1 MEHVRSPD
9 DASADHGDE
18 GQEPTGSTS
27 TVTTEP
33 SLLWERLSTFHR
45 TVGTPNSPTCWCR
58 PISRGLIL
66 THFNSL
72 GWVDRLTTQPNNQ
85 KPPKLP
91 WIGFCRAQ
99 SLSLNDNT
107 HARPQTHTEGLTT
120 NQKTTDCRVRAEK
133 LWYWS
138 YYFTWDYLVMSFRKS
153 GRFENMSSWKG
164 PWEWANSPP
173 PKNRGLCLEIKVA
186 ITELESWLHFAA
198 V

>member
-1 MEHVRSPD
+1 MRAPLTTPLLPTEMRARNQQAAQTQSQWNRRFSENDCQPFI
-9 DASADHGDE
+9 
-18 GQEPTGSTS
+18 GQWT
-27 TVTTEP
+27 
-33 SLLWERLSTFHR
+33 LQ
-45 TVGTPNSPTCWCR
+45 TPPTCWCR

-120 NQKTTDCRVRAEK
+120 NQKTTDCRVRSEK

-138 YYFTWDYLVMSFRKS
+138 FYFTWDYLVTSFRKS
-153 GRFENMSSWKG
+153 GRFENLSSWKG

-173 PKNRGLCLEIKVA
+173 PK
-186 ITELESWLHFAA
+186 ESRTMPRN
-198 V
+198 

>member
-1 MEHVRSPD
+1 MTTEHARSPD

-18 GQEPTGSTS
+18 GQEPTGSTN
-27 TVTTEP
+27 TVTREP

-45 TVGTPNSPTCWCR
+45 TVDTPNSPHLLVPAHQPR
-58 PISRGLIL
+58 

-120 NQKTTDCRVRAEK
+120 NQKTTDCRVRSEK

-138 YYFTWDYLVMSFRKS
+138 YYFTWDYLVTSFRKS

-173 PKNRGLCLEIKVA
+173 PK
-186 ITELESWLHFAA
+186 ESRTMPRN
-198 V
+198 